1 MNNDL
6 WELLWKAARARDER
20 EALQAVNAYEKQK
33 LEKAKQ
39 AQLEQ
44 ERIKQAEVER
54 QAREAE
60 YSIMRAGIKQ
70 GQERQREQG
79 LDYWI
84 SDITDAET
92 RKELKLLLIETK
104 RAFLS

>member
-1 MNNDL
+1 MGL
-6 WELLWKAARARDER
+6 
-20 EALQAVNAYEKQK
+20 YEEVRKRK
-33 LEKAKQ
+33 
-39 AQLEQ
+39 Q
-44 ERIKQAEVER
+44 ERALAHQKAQEEQKALALASAEKER
-54 QAREAE
+54 QATAQAHE
-60 YSIMRAGIKQ
+60 YMKKAIKQ